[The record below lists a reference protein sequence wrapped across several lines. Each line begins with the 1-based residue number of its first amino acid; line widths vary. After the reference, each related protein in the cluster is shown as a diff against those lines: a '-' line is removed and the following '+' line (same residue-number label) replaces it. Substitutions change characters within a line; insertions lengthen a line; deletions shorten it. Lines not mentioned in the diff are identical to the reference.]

1 MPADHFRLPIEFDL
15 TLDYR
20 FAFGNW
26 PEWVKPL
33 WIRGRASRV
42 EQTFGG
48 NTDVIK
54 DYQIIMNHEWAFIW
68 SKCPWQ

>member
-33 WIRGRASRV
+33 
-42 EQTFGG
+42 
-48 NTDVIK
+48 
-54 DYQIIMNHEWAFIW
+54 
-68 SKCPWQ
+68 